1 MYPKKNLPLI
11 HNYRPSNIQAKAPA
25 IIMLHGYGSNED
37 DLFSF
42 ASELPEKYAV
52 IALKAP
58 LSLQGM
64 GNAWYSIYFENSD
77 NSKFNDVEQAI
88 EARELVLE
96 TIDSAIEVYNLDPT
110 NITLLGFSQGTILS
124 LAVGLSYPHKIKRII
139 GLSGYLAKDMLIENW
154 ETKDFTHLSVFQSH
168 GTEDMVIPVTW
179 AREAHKV
186 IENLKIENEYKEYPV
201 GHGVSPQNF
210 YDFRKWLD

>member
-42 ASELPEKYAV
+42 ASELPEKYAI

-64 GNAWYSIYFENSD
+64 GNAWYSIYFEDSD
-77 NSKFNDVEQAI
+77 NSKFNDTEQAI
-88 EARELVLE
+88 EARELVLK
-96 TIDSAIEVYNLDPT
+96 TIDSAVEGYNLDPT

-154 ETKDFTHLSVFQSH
+154 ETKDFSYLSIFQSH

>member
-1 MYPKKNLPLI
+1 MYPKKNLPFI

-42 ASELPEKYAV
+42 ASELPEKYAI

-64 GNAWYSIYFENSD
+64 GNAWYSIYFEDSD
-77 NSKFNDVEQAI
+77 NSKFNDTEQAI
-88 EARELVLE
+88 EARELVLK
-96 TIDSAIEVYNLDPT
+96 TIDSAVEGYNLDPT

-154 ETKDFTHLSVFQSH
+154 ETKDFSHLSIFQSH

>member
-42 ASELPEKYAV
+42 ASELPEKYAI

-64 GNAWYSIYFENSD
+64 GNAWYSIYFEDSD
-77 NSKFNDVEQAI
+77 NSKFNDTEQAI
-88 EARELVLE
+88 EARELVLK
-96 TIDSAIEVYNLDPT
+96 TIDSAVEGYNLDPT

-154 ETKDFTHLSVFQSH
+154 ETKDFSHLSIFQSH

>member
-1 MYPKKNLPLI
+1 MHSKKTLPLT
-11 HNYRPSNIQAKAPA
+11 HNYRPSNLEGKAPA

-42 ASELPEKYAV
+42 AGELPEKYAI

-58 LSLQGM
+58 LSPQGM
-64 GNAWYSIYFENSD
+64 GNAWYSIYFENN
-77 NSKFNDVEQAI
+77 NSAKFNDTEQAI
-88 EARELVLE
+88 EARELVVK
-96 TIDSAIEVYNLDPT
+96 TIDSAIEKYNLDKD

-124 LAVGLSYPHKIKRII
+124 LAVALSYPEKVKRIVA
-139 GLSGYLAKDMLIENW
+139 LSGYLADDMLVEGYK
-154 ETKDFTHLSVFQSH
+154 EKDYSHLSIFQSH
-168 GTEDMVIPVTW
+168 GTQDMVIPVQW
-179 AREAHKV
+179 AKNAHESLKT
-186 IENLKIENEYKEYPV
+186 LKIDTIYKEYPV